1 MVWTSRP
8 SGAFYRSPSEEPPM
22 PALRSIRP
30 AVSAVVR
37 NPVLVGVSALFALAQ
52 LPDLLVGPAADPGLS
67 AAVSAVTFGIL
78 ILVVPFFQ
86 GGLLAMADE
95 ALDGEARLSTLVA
108 AGRDHYPPLLVAY
121 LAVLGVSLVFG
132 FLVFVGLLIGIAGNL
147 LSEPSGFV
155 AVPAEDV
162 TVVAVLAIIAVG
174 LFGAYLLVT
183 FLIQFYAHAVVV
195 DDAELVA
202 AFRRSVRLVRSN
214 LGVAL
219 LYSGLLTVGGAAF
232 GLLVG
237 AASLS
242 LAPPATESAPA
253 WVPSAEISAL
263 GTVGVGIGVIAV
275 TGVLGAVW
283 AAYSVAFYRGLS
295 DRTPPRGRQA

>member
-1 MVWTSRP
+1 
-8 SGAFYRSPSEEPPM
+8 M

-30 AVSAVVR
+30 AVSAVAR

-52 LPDLLVGPAADPGLS
+52 LPDLLVGSAADPGLS

-95 ALDGEARLSTLVA
+95 ALDGEARLATLVA

-121 LAVLGVSLVFG
+121 LAVLGVSLAFG

-147 LSEPSGFV
+147 LSDPSGFV

-202 AFRRSVRLVRSN
+202 AFRRGVRLVRSN

-219 LYSGLLTVGGAAF
+219 LYTGLLTVGGAAF

-242 LAPPATESAPA
+242 LAPPPATESVPA
-253 WVPSAEISAL
+253 WVPSAEIGAL

>member
-1 MVWTSRP
+1 
-8 SGAFYRSPSEEPPM
+8 M

-30 AVSAVVR
+30 AVGAVAR

-52 LPDLLVGPAADPGLS
+52 LPDLLVGPAADPVLS

-78 ILVVPFFQ
+78 VLVVPFFQ

-95 ALDGEARLSTLVA
+95 ALDGETRLATLVA
-108 AGRDHYPPLLVAY
+108 AGRDHYLPLLVAY
-121 LAVLGVSLVFG
+121 LAALGVSLAFG
-132 FLVFVGLLIGIAGNL
+132 FLVFVGLLLGIAGNL

-162 TVVAVLAIIAVG
+162 TLVVVLAIIAVG
-174 LFGAYLLVT
+174 LFGAYLLVS

-214 LGVAL
+214 LGVAF
-219 LYSGLLTVGGAAF
+219 LYTVLLTAGGAAF
-232 GLLVG
+232 GLLV
-237 AASLS
+237 AVASLS
-242 LAPPATESAPA
+242 LAPPPAVETAPT
-253 WVPSAEISAL
+253 WVPSVEIGAL
-263 GTVGVGIGVIAV
+263 GTVGLGIGVIAV

-283 AAYSVAFYRGLS
+283 AAYSVAFYRALS
-295 DRTPPRGRQA
+295 ARTPPRGRQA